1 MKTKINFTA
10 YGVEFKN
17 IEAYNAP
24 KEGYTTHLT
33 GRGQSAMVKQ
43 YVKAFYGCSCQVSTD
58 FFSMGSSV
66 DVWIDPRDIYA
77 DHVKEAKADFRS
89 VFQSGSF
96 NGMEDIYE
104 YNNNGVEKQL
114 GIDFQF
120 KYATLNIGAKYG
132 TKKYE
137 ELEELGL
144 IK

>member
-10 YGVEFKN
+10 FGVQFKN

-24 KEGYTTHLT
+24 EANRTTHLT

-43 YVKAFYGCSCQVSTD
+43 YVKALYGCSCQVSTD
-58 FFSMGSSV
+58 FYSMGSSV
-66 DVWIDPRDIYA
+66 DVWLDPRDIYA
-77 DHVKEAKADFRS
+77 DHVKAAKLDFRGS
-89 VFQSGSF
+89 FQSGSF

-104 YNNNGVEKQL
+104 YDNNSIEKNL

-120 KYATLNIGAKYG
+120 KFATLKIGAKYG

-144 IK
+144 SN